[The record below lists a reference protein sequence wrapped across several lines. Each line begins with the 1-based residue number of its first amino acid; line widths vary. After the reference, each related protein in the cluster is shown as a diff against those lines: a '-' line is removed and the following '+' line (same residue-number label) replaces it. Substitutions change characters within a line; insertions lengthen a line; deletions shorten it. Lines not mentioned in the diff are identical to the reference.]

1 MDPRQAA
8 TTLPPRD
15 RYFGLLRDLQLKE
28 EMMEKLH
35 IEVWGSRPG
44 LYMVILWNIYGY
56 YIWKVFWLKLY

>member
-15 RYFGLLRDLQLKE
+15 RYFDLLRDLQLKE

-44 LYMVILWNIYGY
+44 LYMVILWNYIYGSLLY
-56 YIWKVFWLKLY
+56 TEVFLA

>member
-1 MDPRQAA
+1 MDPKQAA

-44 LYMVILWNIYGY
+44 LYMVILWNI
-56 YIWKVFWLKLY
+56 WLLYMEGFLA

>member
-1 MDPRQAA
+1 MDPRQDA
-8 TTLPPRD
+8 TTLPTRD

-44 LYMVILWNIYGY
+44 LYMVILWNI
-56 YIWKVFWLKLY
+56 WLLYMEGFLA